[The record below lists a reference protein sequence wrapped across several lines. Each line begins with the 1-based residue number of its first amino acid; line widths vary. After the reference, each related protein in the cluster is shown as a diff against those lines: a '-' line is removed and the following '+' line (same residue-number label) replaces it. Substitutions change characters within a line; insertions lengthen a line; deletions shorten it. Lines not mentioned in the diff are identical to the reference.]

1 MKAEI
6 EREAKLEN
14 LKVFRDFVEEECRRA
29 GIEHSAAFE
38 VKLAVDEVCSNIIE
52 HGYAGREPG
61 PIGVSLEAGG
71 DRIVVS
77 ITDRGRAF
85 DPAGA
90 PPPDLDSDWRHRR
103 IGGLGWHLIRRFM
116 DGIDYDS
123 DSERGNRLTL
133 VKRIAPAGRTATRSE

>member
-14 LKVFRDFVEEECRRA
+14 LQVFRDFVEEACRRA

-85 DPAGA
+85 DPAAA